1 MRPWNGFLTETAD
14 QSTGGAGKPCA
25 ALDFPGRLSYNQK
38 GLPVLCGKSNQRR
51 PFGLTQQ
58 KNARLCW
65 CWGAGIT
72 ALLWGFLLCFSDI
85 YFAANDDQF
94 ILRAMTGFQPGGTP
108 DFHPFLLGFYVY
120 PLRWL
125 QRFFPGVAWYS
136 LLELLLLALA
146 LTVILKSLLQCW
158 LRAGRR
164 LRTGLLL
171 CAGYAALY
179 GSNYLARV
187 TFTVTGAMLG
197 AAAVAQILS
206 IDCQSASDRSLLR
219 AMTLAILLLILCY
232 GLRQLSLVPVLGYC
246 GIAFLLRFCS
256 FFGFGKQ
263 TKRSARPML
272 VAAGLALL
280 ILGGL
285 FAGRALEIRLKQK
298 QDALQWQQARSQVL
312 DYINLKSLPSEALES
327 VGWTDEQRI
336 LLDKW
341 NTMDEAISTEALRSV
356 QKNWYNS
363 ETTTTA
369 GAAIE
374 DLRWRSPWFVQTMVV
389 LFGLGLFALFCA
401 FRNRRENPWL
411 PLALLMTGLL
421 CFLFF
426 CYLALKGRLPYRA
439 VTVALLPAAAMVFCL
454 LGECPLPTARKG
466 WRAALGI
473 LLAVSMAAPLP
484 ALLGAVRRRRSPWD
498 YNAHAD
504 MDAQALTHPDLLL
517 IYSTELVNDMRMFP
531 DTSQGVPQNL
541 TFWGG
546 WSRGSEEYTAKLAA
560 FGLDG
565 EHFTAAD
572 WLRPALRFISL
583 KEAPDEALL
592 AYLRSELGT
601 VQWEAEKV
609 SAGLYFFRFFQP

>member
-1 MRPWNGFLTETAD
+1 MTHRN
-14 QSTGGAGKPCA
+14 S
-25 ALDFPGRLSYNQK
+25 
-38 GLPVLCGKSNQRR
+38 
-51 PFGLTQQ
+51 
-58 KNARLCW
+58 ARSCW
-65 CWGAGIT
+65 LWGAGIT

-94 ILRAMTGFQPGGTP
+94 ILRAMTGFQPGGAP
-108 DFHPFLLGFYVY
+108 DFHLYLHGMYVY

-125 QRFFPGVAWYS
+125 QRVFPGIAWFS
-136 LLELLLLALA
+136 LLEIALLSLAM
-146 LTVILKSLLQCW
+146 TVLLKSLLQCW
-158 LRAGRR
+158 LRSGRS
-164 LRTGLLL
+164 LRTGLMLS
-171 CAGYAALY
+171 AAFALLY
-179 GSNYLARV
+179 GLHYFARV
-187 TFTVTGAMLG
+187 TYTVTGAMLG
-197 AAAVAQILS
+197 AAAAAQILS
-206 IDCQSASDRSLLR
+206 VDCRKASDRSIVR
-219 AMTLAILLLILCY
+219 SMTLAVILAALCY
-232 GLRQLSLVPVLGYC
+232 GLRQLSILPVLGYC
-246 GIAFLLRFCS
+246 GIAFLLRFLS
-256 FFGFGKQ
+256 YFSPWSKQ
-263 TKRSARPML
+263 KRSPRPML
-272 VAAGLALL
+272 AAAGIVLL
-280 ILGGL
+280 TLGGP
-285 FAGRALEIRLKQK
+285 AAEREIEISLKQ
-298 QDALQWQQARSQVL
+298 QRSYLDWQQARISVI
-312 DYINLKSLPSEALES
+312 DYIDLEKLPKEALDGA
-327 VGWTDEQRI
+327 GWTEEQRT

-356 QKNWYNS
+356 RKNWYNS

-531 DTSQGVPQNL
+531 DTSQGVPQSL

-592 AYLRSELGT
+592 AYLRSELGP
-601 VQWEAEKV
+601 VEWEAEKV

>member
-1 MRPWNGFLTETAD
+1 M
-14 QSTGGAGKPCA
+14 
-25 ALDFPGRLSYNQK
+25 
-38 GLPVLCGKSNQRR
+38 
-51 PFGLTQQ
+51 TQQ

-232 GLRQLSLVPVLGYC
+232 GLRQLSLVPVLVYC

-256 FFGFGKQ
+256 FFGLGKQ

-356 QKNWYNS
+356 RKNWYNS
-363 ETTTTA
+363 ETTTSA

-454 LGECPLPTARKG
+454 LGECPLPRLRKSG
-466 WRAALGI
+466 AAVLCAVLALGMI
-473 LLAVSMAAPLP
+473 DPMSAMLP
-484 ALLGAVRRRRSPWD
+484 VLKRQRSPWD
-498 YNAHAD
+498 YNTHAD
-504 MDAQALTHPDLLL
+504 MDAQALAHPDLLL

-531 DTSQGVPQNL
+531 DMSQGVPQNL

-546 WSRGSEEYTAKLAA
+546 WSRGSDEYNAKLAA

-592 AYLRSELGT
+592 AYLRSELGP
-601 VQWEAEKV
+601 VEWEAEKV

>member
-1 MRPWNGFLTETAD
+1 MVCH
-14 QSTGGAGKPCA
+14 S
-25 ALDFPGRLSYNQK
+25 
-38 GLPVLCGKSNQRR
+38 CGKNAQRR
-51 PFGLTQQ
+51 LHGLTHR
-58 KNARLCW
+58 NSARSCW
-65 CWGAGIT
+65 LWGAGIT

-356 QKNWYNS
+356 RKNWYNS

-531 DTSQGVPQNL
+531 DMSQGVPQNL

-546 WSRGSEEYTAKLAA
+546 WSRGSDEYNAKLAA

-592 AYLRSELGT
+592 AYLRSELGP
-601 VQWEAEKV
+601 VEWEAEKV

>member
-197 AAAVAQILS
+197 TAAVAQILS

-356 QKNWYNS
+356 RKNWYNS

-504 MDAQALTHPDLLL
+504 MDAQALAHPDLLL

-572 WLRPALRFISL
+572 WLQPELRFISL

-592 AYLRSELGT
+592 AYLRSELGP
-601 VQWEAEKV
+601 VEWEAEKV

>member
-1 MRPWNGFLTETAD
+1 MTHRN
-14 QSTGGAGKPCA
+14 S
-25 ALDFPGRLSYNQK
+25 
-38 GLPVLCGKSNQRR
+38 
-51 PFGLTQQ
+51 
-58 KNARLCW
+58 ARSCW
-65 CWGAGIT
+65 LWGAGIT

-164 LRTGLLL
+164 LRTGLLV

-256 FFGFGKQ
+256 FFGLGKQ

-356 QKNWYNS
+356 RKNWYNS

-546 WSRGSEEYTAKLAA
+546 WSRGSDEYNAKLAA

-592 AYLRSELGT
+592 AYLRSELGP
-601 VQWEAEKV
+601 VEWEAEKV

>member
-1 MRPWNGFLTETAD
+1 LTHRN
-14 QSTGGAGKPCA
+14 S
-25 ALDFPGRLSYNQK
+25 
-38 GLPVLCGKSNQRR
+38 
-51 PFGLTQQ
+51 
-58 KNARLCW
+58 ARSCW
-65 CWGAGIT
+65 LWGAGIT

-356 QKNWYNS
+356 RKNWYNS

-546 WSRGSEEYTAKLAA
+546 WSRGSDEYNAKLAA

-592 AYLRSELGT
+592 AYLRSELGP
-601 VQWEAEKV
+601 VEWEAEKV

>member
-1 MRPWNGFLTETAD
+1 MTHRN
-14 QSTGGAGKPCA
+14 S
-25 ALDFPGRLSYNQK
+25 
-38 GLPVLCGKSNQRR
+38 
-51 PFGLTQQ
+51 
-58 KNARLCW
+58 ARSCW
-65 CWGAGIT
+65 LWGAGIT

-356 QKNWYNS
+356 RKNWYNS

-454 LGECPLPTARKG
+454 LGECGLPRLRKSG
-466 WRAALGI
+466 AAVLCAVLALGMI
-473 LLAVSMAAPLP
+473 DPMSAMLP
-484 ALLGAVRRRRSPWD
+484 VLKRQRSPWD
-498 YNAHAD
+498 YNTHAD
-504 MDAQALTHPDLLL
+504 MDAQALAHPDLLL

-592 AYLRSELGT
+592 AYLRSELGP
-601 VQWEAEKV
+601 VEWEAEKV

>member
-1 MRPWNGFLTETAD
+1 MTHRN
-14 QSTGGAGKPCA
+14 S
-25 ALDFPGRLSYNQK
+25 
-38 GLPVLCGKSNQRR
+38 
-51 PFGLTQQ
+51 
-58 KNARLCW
+58 ARSCW
-65 CWGAGIT
+65 LWGAGIT

-256 FFGFGKQ
+256 FFGLGKQ

-356 QKNWYNS
+356 RKNWYNS
-363 ETTTTA
+363 ETTTSA

-546 WSRGSEEYTAKLAA
+546 WSRGSDEYNAKLAA

-592 AYLRSELGT
+592 AYLRSELGP
-601 VQWEAEKV
+601 VEWEAEKV

>member
-1 MRPWNGFLTETAD
+1 MTHRN
-14 QSTGGAGKPCA
+14 S
-25 ALDFPGRLSYNQK
+25 
-38 GLPVLCGKSNQRR
+38 
-51 PFGLTQQ
+51 
-58 KNARLCW
+58 ARSCW
-65 CWGAGIT
+65 LWGAGIT

-232 GLRQLSLVPVLGYC
+232 GLRQLSIVPVLGYC

-356 QKNWYNS
+356 RKNWYNS

-504 MDAQALTHPDLLL
+504 MDVQALTHPDLLL

-546 WSRGSEEYTAKLAA
+546 WSRGSDEYNAKLAA

-583 KEAPDEALL
+583 KEEPDEALL
-592 AYLRSELGT
+592 AYLRSELGP
-601 VQWEAEKV
+601 VEWEAEKV

>member
-1 MRPWNGFLTETAD
+1 M
-14 QSTGGAGKPCA
+14 
-25 ALDFPGRLSYNQK
+25 AL
-38 GLPVLCGKSNQRR
+38 
-51 PFGLTQQ
+51 
-58 KNARLCW
+58 A
-65 CWGAGIT
+65 
-72 ALLWGFLLCFSDI
+72 WGFLLCFSDI

-94 ILRAMTGFQPGGTP
+94 ILRTMTGFQPDGVPG
-108 DFHPFLLGFYVY
+108 FHLFLLGYYVY

-125 QRFFPGVAWYS
+125 QQLFPGIAWYS
-136 LLELLLLALA
+136 VLEIVLLTLSM
-146 LTVILKSLLQCW
+146 TVLLKSVLQCW
-158 LRAGRR
+158 LRAGRK
-164 LRTGLLL
+164 LGTGLLL
-171 CAGYAALY
+171 CAAHACLY
-179 GSNYLARV
+179 GMYHLARI

-197 AAAVAQILS
+197 AAAAAQILS
-206 IDCQSASDRSLLR
+206 IDCRSASGRSILR
-219 AMTLAILLLILCY
+219 SMGLAILLLVLCY
-232 GLRQLSLVPVLGYC
+232 GLRQLSILPVLGYC
-246 GIAFLLRFCS
+246 GIAFLLQ
-256 FFGFGKQ
+256 FFRYFGLGKKK
-263 TKRSARPML
+263 KRSSKPMIAALVL
-272 VAAGLALL
+272 VAVV
-280 ILGGL
+280 LGGL
-285 FAGRALEIRLKQK
+285 AIGREGEIRLRQKQK
-298 QDALQWQQARSQVL
+298 ELEWQRLRSQVL
-312 DYINLKSLPSEALES
+312 DYIDLKKLPQEALDT
-327 VGWTDEQRI
+327 VGWTKEQLT

-341 NTMDEAISTEALRSV
+341 NTMDEAISTQALRSV
-356 QKNWYNS
+356 RENWYNS
-363 ETTTTA
+363 ETTTSA

-374 DLRWRSPWFVQTMVV
+374 DLRCRSPWFVRTMVV

-546 WSRGSEEYTAKLAA
+546 WSRGSDEYNAKLAA

-572 WLRPALRFISL
+572 WLRPELRFISL

-592 AYLRSELGT
+592 AYLRSELGP
-601 VQWEAEKV
+601 VEWEAEKV

>member
-1 MRPWNGFLTETAD
+1 MTHRN
-14 QSTGGAGKPCA
+14 SV
-25 ALDFPGRLSYNQK
+25 RS
-38 GLPVLCGKSNQRR
+38 
-51 PFGLTQQ
+51 
-58 KNARLCW
+58 CW
-65 CWGAGIT
+65 LWGAGIT
-72 ALLWGFLLCFSDI
+72 ALAWGFLLCFSDI

-356 QKNWYNS
+356 RKNWYNS

-484 ALLGAVRRRRSPWD
+484 ALLGAVRRRRSPWA

-504 MDAQALTHPDLLL
+504 MDAQALAHPDLLL

-531 DTSQGVPQNL
+531 DMSQGVPQNL

-546 WSRGSEEYTAKLAA
+546 WSRGSDEYNAKLAA

-592 AYLRSELGT
+592 AYLRSELGP
-601 VQWEAEKV
+601 VEWEAEKV

>member
-1 MRPWNGFLTETAD
+1 MTHRN
-14 QSTGGAGKPCA
+14 S
-25 ALDFPGRLSYNQK
+25 
-38 GLPVLCGKSNQRR
+38 
-51 PFGLTQQ
+51 
-58 KNARLCW
+58 ARSCW
-65 CWGAGIT
+65 LWGAGIT

-356 QKNWYNS
+356 RKNWYNS
-363 ETTTTA
+363 ETTTSA

-374 DLRWRSPWFVQTMVV
+374 DLRWRSPWFVRTMVV
-389 LFGLGLFALFCA
+389 LFVLGVFALTCA
-401 FRNRRENPWL
+401 FRKRRENPWL
-411 PLALLMTGLL
+411 PLALFMTGLL

-504 MDAQALTHPDLLL
+504 MDAQALAHPDLLL

-531 DTSQGVPQNL
+531 DMSQGVPQNL

-546 WSRGSEEYTAKLAA
+546 WSRGSDEYNAKLAA

-592 AYLRSELGT
+592 AYLRSELGP
-601 VQWEAEKV
+601 VEWEAEKV

>member
-1 MRPWNGFLTETAD
+1 MHRN
-14 QSTGGAGKPCA
+14 S
-25 ALDFPGRLSYNQK
+25 
-38 GLPVLCGKSNQRR
+38 
-51 PFGLTQQ
+51 
-58 KNARLCW
+58 ARSCW
-65 CWGAGIT
+65 LWGAGIT
-72 ALLWGFLLCFSDI
+72 ALLWGFLLCFSDL

-356 QKNWYNS
+356 RKNWYNS

-411 PLALLMTGLL
+411 PLALLLTGLL

-439 VTVALLPAAAMVFCL
+439 VTVVLLPASAMVFCL
-454 LGECPLPTARKG
+454 LGECGLPRLRKSG
-466 WRAALGI
+466 AAVLCAVLALGMI
-473 LLAVSMAAPLP
+473 DPMSAMLP
-484 ALLGAVRRRRSPWD
+484 VLKRQRSPWD
-498 YNAHAD
+498 YNTHAD
-504 MDAQALTHPDLLL
+504 MDAQALAHPDLLL

-592 AYLRSELGT
+592 AYLRSELGP
-601 VQWEAEKV
+601 VEWEAEKV

>member
-1 MRPWNGFLTETAD
+1 M
-14 QSTGGAGKPCA
+14 
-25 ALDFPGRLSYNQK
+25 
-38 GLPVLCGKSNQRR
+38 
-51 PFGLTQQ
+51 TQQ

-256 FFGFGKQ
+256 FFGLGKQ

-356 QKNWYNS
+356 RKNWYNS

-546 WSRGSEEYTAKLAA
+546 WSRGSEEYTAKLAV

-592 AYLRSELGT
+592 AYLRSELGP
-601 VQWEAEKV
+601 VEWEAEKV

>member
-1 MRPWNGFLTETAD
+1 M
-14 QSTGGAGKPCA
+14 
-25 ALDFPGRLSYNQK
+25 
-38 GLPVLCGKSNQRR
+38 
-51 PFGLTQQ
+51 TQQ
-58 KNARLCW
+58 KNARSCW
-65 CWGAGIT
+65 LWGAGIT

-356 QKNWYNS
+356 RKNWYNS

-454 LGECPLPTARKG
+454 VGECPLPTARKG

-592 AYLRSELGT
+592 AYLRSELGP
-601 VQWEAEKV
+601 VEWEAEKV

>member
-1 MRPWNGFLTETAD
+1 MTHRN
-14 QSTGGAGKPCA
+14 S
-25 ALDFPGRLSYNQK
+25 
-38 GLPVLCGKSNQRR
+38 
-51 PFGLTQQ
+51 
-58 KNARLCW
+58 ARSCW
-65 CWGAGIT
+65 LWGAGIT
-72 ALLWGFLLCFSDI
+72 ALLWGFLLCFSDL

-356 QKNWYNS
+356 RKNWYNS
-363 ETTTTA
+363 ETTTSA

-592 AYLRSELGT
+592 AYLRSELGP
-601 VQWEAEKV
+601 VEWEAEKV

>member
-1 MRPWNGFLTETAD
+1 MTHRN
-14 QSTGGAGKPCA
+14 S
-25 ALDFPGRLSYNQK
+25 
-38 GLPVLCGKSNQRR
+38 
-51 PFGLTQQ
+51 
-58 KNARLCW
+58 ARSCW
-65 CWGAGIT
+65 LWGAGIT

-94 ILRAMTGFQPGGTP
+94 ILRAMTGFQPGGAP
-108 DFHPFLLGFYVY
+108 DFHLYLHGMYVY

-125 QRFFPGVAWYS
+125 QRLFPGVAWFS
-136 LLELLLLALA
+136 LLEIVLLSLAM
-146 LTVILKSLLQCW
+146 TVILKSHLQCW
-158 LRAGRR
+158 LRSGHSMW
-164 LRTGLLL
+164 TGLAL
-171 CAGYAALY
+171 CAGFAVLY
-179 GSNYLARV
+179 GLHYFARI
-187 TFTVTGAMLG
+187 TYTVVGAMLG
-197 AAAVAQILS
+197 AAAAAQILS
-206 IDCQSASDRSLLR
+206 IDCQNISDRSIIRSMLL
-219 AMTLAILLLILCY
+219 AVLLAALCY
-232 GLRQLSLVPVLGYC
+232 GLRQLSILPVLGYC
-246 GIAFLLRFCS
+246 GIAFLLRFFQC
-256 FFGFGKQ
+256 FGWGKQ
-263 TKRSARPML
+263 RKRSPRPML
-272 VAAGLALL
+272 AAAGLVVLV
-280 ILGGL
+280 LGGL
-285 FAGRALEIRLKQK
+285 AAAREAEIQLKEK
-298 QDALQWQQARSQVL
+298 RTYLDWQQARISVI
-312 DYINLKSLPSEALES
+312 DYINLESLPQEALDS
-327 VGWTDEQRI
+327 VGWTEKQLT

-356 QKNWYNS
+356 RKNWYNS

-531 DTSQGVPQNL
+531 DMSQGVPQNL

-546 WSRGSEEYTAKLAA
+546 WSRGSDEYNAKLAA

-572 WLRPALRFISL
+572 WLRPELRFISL

-592 AYLRSELGT
+592 AYLRSELGPME
-601 VQWEAEKV
+601 WEAEKV

>member
-1 MRPWNGFLTETAD
+1 MHRN
-14 QSTGGAGKPCA
+14 S
-25 ALDFPGRLSYNQK
+25 
-38 GLPVLCGKSNQRR
+38 
-51 PFGLTQQ
+51 
-58 KNARLCW
+58 ARSCW
-65 CWGAGIT
+65 LWGAGIT
-72 ALLWGFLLCFSDI
+72 ALLLGFLLCFSDI

-356 QKNWYNS
+356 RKNWYNS

-411 PLALLMTGLL
+411 PLALLLTGLL

-592 AYLRSELGT
+592 AYLRSELGP
-601 VQWEAEKV
+601 VEWEAEKV

>member
-1 MRPWNGFLTETAD
+1 MTHRN
-14 QSTGGAGKPCA
+14 S
-25 ALDFPGRLSYNQK
+25 
-38 GLPVLCGKSNQRR
+38 
-51 PFGLTQQ
+51 
-58 KNARLCW
+58 ARSCW
-65 CWGAGIT
+65 LWGAGIT

-94 ILRAMTGFQPGGTP
+94 ILRAMTGFQPGGAP

-356 QKNWYNS
+356 RKNWYNS

-592 AYLRSELGT
+592 AYLRSELGP
-601 VQWEAEKV
+601 VEWEAEKV

>member
-1 MRPWNGFLTETAD
+1 MHRN
-14 QSTGGAGKPCA
+14 S
-25 ALDFPGRLSYNQK
+25 
-38 GLPVLCGKSNQRR
+38 
-51 PFGLTQQ
+51 
-58 KNARLCW
+58 ARSCW
-65 CWGAGIT
+65 LWGAGIT

-94 ILRAMTGFQPGGTP
+94 ILRAMTGFQPGGVP
-108 DFHPFLLGFYVY
+108 DFHLYLHGMYVY

-125 QRFFPGVAWYS
+125 QRLFPGVAWFS
-136 LLELLLLALA
+136 LLEIVLLSLAM
-146 LTVILKSLLQCW
+146 TVILKSILQCW
-158 LRAGRR
+158 LRSGHSMW
-164 LRTGLLL
+164 TGLAL
-171 CAGYAALY
+171 CAGFAVLY
-179 GSNYLARV
+179 GLYYFARI
-187 TFTVTGAMLG
+187 TYTVVGAMLG
-197 AAAVAQILS
+197 AAAAAQILS
-206 IDCQSASDRSLLR
+206 IDCQNISDRSIIRSMLL
-219 AMTLAILLLILCY
+219 AVLLAALCY
-232 GLRQLSLVPVLGYC
+232 GLRQLSILPVLGYC
-246 GIAFLLRFCS
+246 GIAFLLRFFQC
-256 FFGFGKQ
+256 FGWGKQ
-263 TKRSARPML
+263 RKRSPRPML
-272 VAAGLALL
+272 AAAGLVVLV
-280 ILGGL
+280 LGGL
-285 FAGRALEIRLKQK
+285 AAAREAEIQLKEK
-298 QDALQWQQARSQVL
+298 RTYLDWQQARISVI
-312 DYINLKSLPSEALES
+312 DYINLETLPKEALDT

-356 QKNWYNS
+356 RKNWYNS

-531 DTSQGVPQNL
+531 DMSQGVPQNL

-546 WSRGSEEYTAKLAA
+546 WSRGSDEYNAKLAA

-572 WLRPALRFISL
+572 WLRPELRFISL

-592 AYLRSELGT
+592 AYLRSELGP
-601 VQWEAEKV
+601 VEWEAEKV

>member
-1 MRPWNGFLTETAD
+1 MTHRN
-14 QSTGGAGKPCA
+14 S
-25 ALDFPGRLSYNQK
+25 
-38 GLPVLCGKSNQRR
+38 
-51 PFGLTQQ
+51 
-58 KNARLCW
+58 ARSCW
-65 CWGAGIT
+65 LWGAGIT

-356 QKNWYNS
+356 RKNWYNS

-374 DLRWRSPWFVQTMVV
+374 DLRWRSPWFVRTMVV

-592 AYLRSELGT
+592 AYLRSELGP
-601 VQWEAEKV
+601 VEWEAEKV

>member
-1 MRPWNGFLTETAD
+1 
-14 QSTGGAGKPCA
+14 
-25 ALDFPGRLSYNQK
+25 
-38 GLPVLCGKSNQRR
+38 
-51 PFGLTQQ
+51 
-58 KNARLCW
+58 
-65 CWGAGIT
+65 
-72 ALLWGFLLCFSDI
+72 
-85 YFAANDDQF
+85 
-94 ILRAMTGFQPGGTP
+94 
-108 DFHPFLLGFYVY
+108 
-120 PLRWL
+120 
-125 QRFFPGVAWYS
+125 
-136 LLELLLLALA
+136 
-146 LTVILKSLLQCW
+146 
-158 LRAGRR
+158 
-164 LRTGLLL
+164 
-171 CAGYAALY
+171 
-179 GSNYLARV
+179 
-187 TFTVTGAMLG
+187 
-197 AAAVAQILS
+197 
-206 IDCQSASDRSLLR
+206 
-219 AMTLAILLLILCY
+219 
-232 GLRQLSLVPVLGYC
+232 
-246 GIAFLLRFCS
+246 
-256 FFGFGKQ
+256 
-263 TKRSARPML
+263 ML

-356 QKNWYNS
+356 RKNWYNS

-531 DTSQGVPQNL
+531 DMSQGVPQNL

-546 WSRGSEEYTAKLAA
+546 WSRGSDEYNAKLAA

-572 WLRPALRFISL
+572 WLRPELRFISL
-583 KEAPDEALL
+583 KEEPDEALL
-592 AYLRSELGT
+592 AYLRAELGT
-601 VQWEAEKV
+601 VEWEAEKV

>member
-356 QKNWYNS
+356 RKNWYNS

-592 AYLRSELGT
+592 AYLRSELGP
-601 VQWEAEKV
+601 VEWEAEKV

>member
-1 MRPWNGFLTETAD
+1 MTHRN
-14 QSTGGAGKPCA
+14 S
-25 ALDFPGRLSYNQK
+25 
-38 GLPVLCGKSNQRR
+38 
-51 PFGLTQQ
+51 
-58 KNARLCW
+58 ARSCW
-65 CWGAGIT
+65 LWGAGIT

-94 ILRAMTGFQPGGTP
+94 ILRAMTGFQPGGAP
-108 DFHPFLLGFYVY
+108 DFHLYLHGMYVY

-125 QRFFPGVAWYS
+125 QRLFPGVAWFS
-136 LLELLLLALA
+136 LLEIVLLSLAM
-146 LTVILKSLLQCW
+146 TVILKSILQCW
-158 LRAGRR
+158 LRSGHSMW
-164 LRTGLLL
+164 TGLAL
-171 CAGYAALY
+171 CAGFAALY
-179 GSNYLARV
+179 GMHYFARI
-187 TFTVTGAMLG
+187 TYTVVGAMLG
-197 AAAVAQILS
+197 AAAAAQILS
-206 IDCQSASDRSLLR
+206 IDCQNISDRSIIRSMLL
-219 AMTLAILLLILCY
+219 AVLLAALCY
-232 GLRQLSLVPVLGYC
+232 GLRQLSILPVLGYC
-246 GIAFLLRFCS
+246 GIAFLLRFFQC
-256 FFGFGKQ
+256 FGWGKQ
-263 TKRSARPML
+263 RKRSPRPML
-272 VAAGLALL
+272 AAAGLVVLV
-280 ILGGL
+280 LGGL
-285 FAGRALEIRLKQK
+285 AAAREAEIQLKEK
-298 QDALQWQQARSQVL
+298 RTYLDWQQARISVI
-312 DYINLKSLPSEALES
+312 DYINLETLPKEALDT

-356 QKNWYNS
+356 RKNWYNS

-401 FRNRRENPWL
+401 FRNRRQNPWL

-504 MDAQALTHPDLLL
+504 MDAQALAHPDLLL

-531 DTSQGVPQNL
+531 DMSQGVPQNL

-546 WSRGSEEYTAKLAA
+546 WSRGSDEYNAKLAA

-592 AYLRSELGT
+592 AYLRSELGP
-601 VQWEAEKV
+601 VEWEAEKV

>member
-1 MRPWNGFLTETAD
+1 MTHRN
-14 QSTGGAGKPCA
+14 S
-25 ALDFPGRLSYNQK
+25 
-38 GLPVLCGKSNQRR
+38 
-51 PFGLTQQ
+51 
-58 KNARLCW
+58 ARSCW
-65 CWGAGIT
+65 LWGAGIT

-94 ILRAMTGFQPGGTP
+94 ILRAMTGFQPGGVP
-108 DFHPFLLGFYVY
+108 DFHLYLHGMYVY

-125 QRFFPGVAWYS
+125 QRLFPGVAWFS
-136 LLELLLLALA
+136 LLEIVLLSLAM
-146 LTVILKSLLQCW
+146 TVILKSILQCW
-158 LRAGRR
+158 LRSGHSMW
-164 LRTGLLL
+164 TGLAL
-171 CAGYAALY
+171 CAGFAVLY
-179 GSNYLARV
+179 GLYYFARI
-187 TFTVTGAMLG
+187 TYTVVGAMLG
-197 AAAVAQILS
+197 AAAAAQILS
-206 IDCQSASDRSLLR
+206 IDCQNISARSIIRSMLL
-219 AMTLAILLLILCY
+219 AVLLAALCY
-232 GLRQLSLVPVLGYC
+232 GLRQLSILPVLGYC
-246 GIAFLLRFCS
+246 GIAFLLRFFQC
-256 FFGFGKQ
+256 FGWGKQ
-263 TKRSARPML
+263 RKRSPRPML
-272 VAAGLALL
+272 AAAGLVVLV
-280 ILGGL
+280 LGGL
-285 FAGRALEIRLKQK
+285 AAAREAEIQLKEK
-298 QDALQWQQARSQVL
+298 RTYLDWQQARISVI
-312 DYINLKSLPSEALES
+312 DYINLETLPKEALDT

-356 QKNWYNS
+356 RKNWYNS

-531 DTSQGVPQNL
+531 DMSQGVPQNL

-546 WSRGSEEYTAKLAA
+546 WSRGSDEYNAKLAA

-572 WLRPALRFISL
+572 WLRPELRFISL
-583 KEAPDEALL
+583 KEEPDEALL
-592 AYLRSELGT
+592 AYLRSELGP
-601 VQWEAEKV
+601 VEWEAEKV

>member
-1 MRPWNGFLTETAD
+1 MTHRN
-14 QSTGGAGKPCA
+14 S
-25 ALDFPGRLSYNQK
+25 
-38 GLPVLCGKSNQRR
+38 
-51 PFGLTQQ
+51 
-58 KNARLCW
+58 ARSCW
-65 CWGAGIT
+65 LWGAGIT

-232 GLRQLSLVPVLGYC
+232 GLRQLSLVPVLVYC

-256 FFGFGKQ
+256 FFGLGKQ

-356 QKNWYNS
+356 RKNWYNS

-411 PLALLMTGLL
+411 PLALLLTGLL

-592 AYLRSELGT
+592 AYLHSELGP
-601 VQWEAEKV
+601 VEWEAEKV

>member
-1 MRPWNGFLTETAD
+1 MHRN
-14 QSTGGAGKPCA
+14 S
-25 ALDFPGRLSYNQK
+25 
-38 GLPVLCGKSNQRR
+38 
-51 PFGLTQQ
+51 
-58 KNARLCW
+58 ARSCW
-65 CWGAGIT
+65 LWGAGIT

-356 QKNWYNS
+356 RKNWYNS

-498 YNAHAD
+498 YNTHAD

-546 WSRGSEEYTAKLAA
+546 WSRGSEEYTAKLAV

-592 AYLRSELGT
+592 AYLRSELGP
-601 VQWEAEKV
+601 VEWEAEKV

>member
-1 MRPWNGFLTETAD
+1 M
-14 QSTGGAGKPCA
+14 
-25 ALDFPGRLSYNQK
+25 
-38 GLPVLCGKSNQRR
+38 
-51 PFGLTQQ
+51 TQQ

-85 YFAANDDQF
+85 YFATNDDQF
-94 ILRAMTGFQPGGTP
+94 ILRAMTGFQPGGAP
-108 DFHPFLLGFYVY
+108 DFHLYLHGMYVY

-125 QRFFPGVAWYS
+125 QRLFPGVAWFS
-136 LLELLLLALA
+136 LLEIVLLSLAM
-146 LTVILKSLLQCW
+146 TVILKSILQCW
-158 LRAGRR
+158 LRSGHNMW
-164 LRTGLLL
+164 TGLAL
-171 CAGYAALY
+171 CAGFAVLY
-179 GSNYLARV
+179 GLHYFARI
-187 TFTVTGAMLG
+187 TYTVVGAMLG
-197 AAAVAQILS
+197 AAAAAQILS
-206 IDCQSASDRSLLR
+206 IDCQNISDRSIIRSMLL
-219 AMTLAILLLILCY
+219 AVLLAALCY
-232 GLRQLSLVPVLGYC
+232 GLRQLSILPVLGYC
-246 GIAFLLRFCS
+246 GIAFLLRFFQC
-256 FFGFGKQ
+256 FGWGKQ
-263 TKRSARPML
+263 RKRSPRPML
-272 VAAGLALL
+272 AAAGLVVLV
-280 ILGGL
+280 LGGL
-285 FAGRALEIRLKQK
+285 AAAREAEIQLKEK
-298 QDALQWQQARSQVL
+298 RTYLDWQQARISVI
-312 DYINLKSLPSEALES
+312 DYINLETLPKEALDT

-356 QKNWYNS
+356 RKNWYNS

-401 FRNRRENPWL
+401 FRNCRENPWL

-504 MDAQALTHPDLLL
+504 MDAQALAHPDLLL

-531 DTSQGVPQNL
+531 DMSQGVPQNL

-546 WSRGSEEYTAKLAA
+546 WSRGSDEYNAKLAA

-572 WLRPALRFISL
+572 WLRPELRFISL

-592 AYLRSELGT
+592 AYLRSELGP
-601 VQWEAEKV
+601 VEWEAEKV

>member
-1 MRPWNGFLTETAD
+1 MTHRN
-14 QSTGGAGKPCA
+14 SV
-25 ALDFPGRLSYNQK
+25 RS
-38 GLPVLCGKSNQRR
+38 
-51 PFGLTQQ
+51 
-58 KNARLCW
+58 CW
-65 CWGAGIT
+65 LWGAGIT
-72 ALLWGFLLCFSDI
+72 ALAWGFLLCFSDI

-356 QKNWYNS
+356 RKNWYNS

-546 WSRGSEEYTAKLAA
+546 WSRGSDEYNAKLAA

-592 AYLRSELGT
+592 AYLRSELGP
-601 VQWEAEKV
+601 VEWEAEKV

>member
-1 MRPWNGFLTETAD
+1 MTHRN
-14 QSTGGAGKPCA
+14 S
-25 ALDFPGRLSYNQK
+25 
-38 GLPVLCGKSNQRR
+38 
-51 PFGLTQQ
+51 
-58 KNARLCW
+58 ARSCW
-65 CWGAGIT
+65 LWGAGIT

-206 IDCQSASDRSLLR
+206 IDCQSASGRSLLR

-356 QKNWYNS
+356 RKNWYNS

-454 LGECPLPTARKG
+454 LGECPLPTARKV

-592 AYLRSELGT
+592 AYLRSELGP
-601 VQWEAEKV
+601 VEWEAEKV

>member
-1 MRPWNGFLTETAD
+1 MTYRN
-14 QSTGGAGKPCA
+14 S
-25 ALDFPGRLSYNQK
+25 
-38 GLPVLCGKSNQRR
+38 
-51 PFGLTQQ
+51 
-58 KNARLCW
+58 ARSCW
-65 CWGAGIT
+65 VWGAGIT

-94 ILRAMTGFQPGGTP
+94 ILRAMTGFQPGGAP
-108 DFHPFLLGFYVY
+108 DFHLYLHGMYVY

-125 QRFFPGVAWYS
+125 QRLFPGVAWFS
-136 LLELLLLALA
+136 LLEIVLLSLAM
-146 LTVILKSLLQCW
+146 TVILKSILQCW
-158 LRAGRR
+158 LRSGHSMW
-164 LRTGLLL
+164 TGLAL
-171 CAGYAALY
+171 CAGFAALY
-179 GSNYLARV
+179 GLHYFARI
-187 TFTVTGAMLG
+187 TYTVVGAMLG
-197 AAAVAQILS
+197 AAAAAQILS
-206 IDCQSASDRSLLR
+206 IDCQNISDRSIIRSMLL
-219 AMTLAILLLILCY
+219 AVLLAALCY
-232 GLRQLSLVPVLGYC
+232 GLRQLSILPVLGYC
-246 GIAFLLRFCS
+246 GIAFLLRFFQC
-256 FFGFGKQ
+256 FGWGKQ
-263 TKRSARPML
+263 RKRSPRPML
-272 VAAGLALL
+272 AAAGLVVLV
-280 ILGGL
+280 LGGL
-285 FAGRALEIRLKQK
+285 AAAREAEIQLKEK
-298 QDALQWQQARSQVL
+298 RTYLDWQQARISVI
-312 DYINLKSLPSEALES
+312 DYINLETLPKEALDT

-356 QKNWYNS
+356 RKNWYNS

-504 MDAQALTHPDLLL
+504 MDAQALAHPDLLL

-546 WSRGSEEYTAKLAA
+546 WSRGSDEYNAKLAA

-572 WLRPALRFISL
+572 WLRPELRFISL

-592 AYLRSELGT
+592 AYLRSELGP
-601 VQWEAEKV
+601 VEWEAEKV

>member
-1 MRPWNGFLTETAD
+1 MTHRN
-14 QSTGGAGKPCA
+14 S
-25 ALDFPGRLSYNQK
+25 
-38 GLPVLCGKSNQRR
+38 
-51 PFGLTQQ
+51 
-58 KNARLCW
+58 ARSCW
-65 CWGAGIT
+65 LWGAGIT

-263 TKRSARPML
+263 TKRSARSML

-356 QKNWYNS
+356 RKNWYNS

-504 MDAQALTHPDLLL
+504 MDAQALAHPDLLL

-592 AYLRSELGT
+592 AYLRSELGP
-601 VQWEAEKV
+601 VEWEAEKV

>member
-1 MRPWNGFLTETAD
+1 M
-14 QSTGGAGKPCA
+14 
-25 ALDFPGRLSYNQK
+25 
-38 GLPVLCGKSNQRR
+38 
-51 PFGLTQQ
+51 TQQ

-65 CWGAGIT
+65 GWGAGIT

-356 QKNWYNS
+356 RKNWYNS

-546 WSRGSEEYTAKLAA
+546 WSRGSDEYNAKLAA

-583 KEAPDEALL
+583 KEEPDEALL
-592 AYLRSELGT
+592 AYLRSELGP
-601 VQWEAEKV
+601 VEWEAEKV

>member
-1 MRPWNGFLTETAD
+1 
-14 QSTGGAGKPCA
+14 
-25 ALDFPGRLSYNQK
+25 
-38 GLPVLCGKSNQRR
+38 
-51 PFGLTQQ
+51 LTQQ

-108 DFHPFLLGFYVY
+108 DFHLYLHGMYVY

-125 QRFFPGVAWYS
+125 QRVFPGIAWFS
-136 LLELLLLALA
+136 LLEIALLSLAM
-146 LTVILKSLLQCW
+146 TVLLKSLLQCW
-158 LRAGRR
+158 LRSGRS
-164 LRTGLLL
+164 LRTGLMLS
-171 CAGYAALY
+171 AAFALLY
-179 GSNYLARV
+179 GLHYFARV
-187 TFTVTGAMLG
+187 TYTVTGAMLG
-197 AAAVAQILS
+197 AAAAAQILS
-206 IDCQSASDRSLLR
+206 VDCRKASDRSIVR
-219 AMTLAILLLILCY
+219 SMTLAVILAALCY
-232 GLRQLSLVPVLGYC
+232 GLRQLSILPVLGYC
-246 GIAFLLRFCS
+246 GIAFLLRFLS
-256 FFGFGKQ
+256 YFSPWSKQ
-263 TKRSARPML
+263 KRSPRPML
-272 VAAGLALL
+272 AAAGIVLL
-280 ILGGL
+280 TLGGS
-285 FAGRALEIRLKQK
+285 AAEREIEISLKQ
-298 QDALQWQQARSQVL
+298 QRSYLDWQQARISVI
-312 DYINLKSLPSEALES
+312 DYIDLEKLPKEALDGA
-327 VGWTDEQRI
+327 GWTEEQRI

-356 QKNWYNS
+356 RKNWYNS

-504 MDAQALTHPDLLL
+504 MDAQALAHPDLLL

-531 DTSQGVPQNL
+531 DMSQGVPQNL

-546 WSRGSEEYTAKLAA
+546 WSRGSDEYNAKLAA

-592 AYLRSELGT
+592 AYLRSELGP
-601 VQWEAEKV
+601 VEWEAEKV

>member
-232 GLRQLSLVPVLGYC
+232 GLRQLSLVPVLVYC

-356 QKNWYNS
+356 RKNWYNS

-592 AYLRSELGT
+592 AYLHSELGP
-601 VQWEAEKV
+601 VEWEAEKV

>member
-1 MRPWNGFLTETAD
+1 MTHRN
-14 QSTGGAGKPCA
+14 SV
-25 ALDFPGRLSYNQK
+25 RS
-38 GLPVLCGKSNQRR
+38 
-51 PFGLTQQ
+51 
-58 KNARLCW
+58 CW
-65 CWGAGIT
+65 LWGAGIT
-72 ALLWGFLLCFSDI
+72 ALAWGFLLCFSDI

-356 QKNWYNS
+356 RKNWYNS

-484 ALLGAVRRRRSPWD
+484 ALLGAVRRRRSPWA

-504 MDAQALTHPDLLL
+504 MDAQALAHPDLLL

-592 AYLRSELGT
+592 AYLRSELGP
-601 VQWEAEKV
+601 VEWEAEKV

>member
-1 MRPWNGFLTETAD
+1 MTHRN
-14 QSTGGAGKPCA
+14 S
-25 ALDFPGRLSYNQK
+25 
-38 GLPVLCGKSNQRR
+38 
-51 PFGLTQQ
+51 
-58 KNARLCW
+58 ARSCW
-65 CWGAGIT
+65 LWGAGIT

-312 DYINLKSLPSEALES
+312 DYINLKSLPSEALDT

-356 QKNWYNS
+356 RKNWYNS

-454 LGECPLPTARKG
+454 LGECPLPTARKV

-546 WSRGSEEYTAKLAA
+546 WSRGSDEYNAKLAA

-592 AYLRSELGT
+592 AYLRSELGP
-601 VQWEAEKV
+601 VEWEAEKV